1 MLGVVLDTLLSEVGK
16 AILLMIVSPI
26 VAYGGKQIMVCLR
39 LVRQSISL
47 VRYFRQILEIGLQ
60 EVEAGREPGKVA
72 LAISHTITPHILA
85 ALNKTKATHTSKRE
99 QLVLQRFLK
108 EILAK

>member
-26 VAYGGKQIMVCLR
+26 LAYGGKQIMVCLR

-85 ALNKTKATHTSKRE
+85 ALKTKATHTSKRE